1 MNAVENALRIASKPI
16 IRRADG
22 GAANASLTPDL
33 DQFINQASAAPAS
46 SSTPQP
52 SANLTPDLDKFISQA
67 APPTTSQAPQGPQD
81 FSRMSN
87 AIRNAP
93 ATATANAG
101 IGSALGRIGSAAAQG
116 AEDAWG
122 NAPILPMVPG
132 TGAAQFGKQ
141 LISNIGAVPLT
152 AMRGAGALMGAAQGA
167 VAQTGA
173 ELGQP
178 QLGRDIAA
186 MPEAFM
192 GDAGWMNAPE
202 EAEATA
208 ERAPAAATDYKP
220 LPESVVPT
228 AATPQGVNVVGTPEW
243 VYSRLKST
251 SPTPTAATPQ
261 SVGAAATPSHLAQM
275 TPKEVAATEASDN
288 LRRLSQGPTPGDDTI
303 YIPGSRPTAAD
314 IAGDAQTSLEEKQY
328 RQTIAPGEFDA
339 RDAANNEARVNHFQD
354 LAGNPNV
361 VQTMKDEREN
371 QANIDLANAWKNKGQ
386 ADAAPIIDHAR
397 DILSGP
403 AGKDDAVV
411 NSVNRVVKKLL
422 DENGDLETDP
432 EMLYGVRKSINTM
445 LSNFNGNVDRD
456 AQAASS
462 QLLSIRSAIDKQIE
476 AAAPGFKQYL
486 QNYSD
491 ASRPIDAMNYLQKW
505 QNRII
510 NSSGR
515 MSTPQ
520 VHAMMRDITKNR
532 AMPGVNDA
540 KSIDP
545 DTLSK
550 LWDLH
555 SDMIRMNHRNLGR
568 AIGSD
573 TYQNFSLGQQ
583 VAGKAAHAVAHGIA
597 AHVAPGVGN
606 IAIESAKGLLKNR
619 ANAKLLQQQAVR
631 KNQLLNPDIQGNP

>member
-1 MNAVENALRIASKPI
+1 VNAVENALRIASKPI

-33 DQFINQASAAPAS
+33 DQFINQTSAAPAS

-192 GDAGWMNAPE
+192 GDAGWMHAPE

-228 AATPQGVNVVGTPEW
+228 AG
-243 VYSRLKST
+243 
-251 SPTPTAATPQ
+251 TPQ

-328 RQTIAPGEFDA
+328 RQTIAPSEFDA

-397 DILSGP
+397 EILSGP

-411 NSVNRVVKKLL
+411 NSVNRVVKKLY
-422 DENGDLETDP
+422 DANGDLETDP

-476 AAAPGFKQYL
+476 DAAPGFKQYL

-545 DTLSK
+545 ETLGK

-555 SDMIRMNHRNLGR
+555 SDMIRMNNRNLGR
-568 AIGSD
+568 AAGSD